1 MWSVSPTAP
10 APSPGTKD
18 GTGAGDH
25 DQPFDGFRPQV
36 FNTRQLARLLLLRSE
51 VLDARLGCGRWAA
64 DLANASSG

>member
-10 APSPGTKD
+10 APPPGTKD

-25 DQPFDGFRPQV
+25 DQPSGGFPRQL

-64 DLANASSG
+64 DLASARSG